1 MSNKSNNMDLFGKY
15 YLQLKKK
22 DKSDKEDLTSSV
34 RSVSSNLNSEIN
46 MDVSQNFKKIFDKS
60 VIPFL
65 SLKDLIELKKSSKL
79 LNSLFDSKS
88 LQICILSNST
98 KNFSSKE
105 QRKSVWEYYMK
116 LPSFI
121 LNLLNNYLLQKE
133 NTINENDSKE
143 NEEKYYKYI
152 LEIISKIKNN
162 DFSSIDNKQIYN
174 DEKIKSIK
182 TSIDFISR
190 DINRTFYNDYFK
202 KEGGQQKLQNVLEAM
217 CAVPG
222 NVGYCQGMNFIIGA
236 MLYLIKDE
244 TKVFYLFSCMIQNY
258 ELTSLFAYNTPDY
271 GVRVYQ
277 INYYVKKYMPQIYH
291 HFVNNNIPFDMIYS
305 RWLLTLFANY
315 IDIEKLDFPWS
326 CFFINKWKGLIK
338 MCLVFIYEL
347 KSILLKCDLEKLGKL
362 LLDSETIKKYHNNYM
377 NSFYLYNKLFKVT
390 NSELNSLRRDYF
402 VDLAKTK
409 LKETKPEEWDEDQKV
424 PLNDYLTEKNKLEI
438 ETNKQIQIY
447 KKNNELALKKY
458 LNAFKKYNVVIK
470 NIDKIKQNIDVLAT
484 KKNDFEKLFIHYKN
498 ALDNIDKPQ
507 SPIRKNNITEE
518 IKLSKKEV
526 KRQQKELKTKKDML
540 VKGKNKIMENYMP
553 IKNEYDDKAKLL
565 YKKCDDI
572 FKHKLEVDKC
582 EKEKNKQKEE
592 MKNYLFEIEE
602 KHNEL
607 IQVLSEKLKL
617 SEVYKK
623 TYKF

>member
-1 MSNKSNNMDLFGKY
+1 
-15 YLQLKKK
+15 
-22 DKSDKEDLTSSV
+22 
-34 RSVSSNLNSEIN
+34 
-46 MDVSQNFKKIFDKS
+46 
-60 VIPFL
+60 
-65 SLKDLIELKKSSKL
+65 
-79 LNSLFDSKS
+79 
-88 LQICILSNST
+88 
-98 KNFSSKE
+98 
-105 QRKSVWEYYMK
+105 
-116 LPSFI
+116 
-121 LNLLNNYLLQKE
+121 
-133 NTINENDSKE
+133 
-143 NEEKYYKYI
+143 
-152 LEIISKIKNN
+152 
-162 DFSSIDNKQIYN
+162 
-174 DEKIKSIK
+174 
-182 TSIDFISR
+182 
-190 DINRTFYNDYFK
+190 
-202 KEGGQQKLQNVLEAM
+202 
-217 CAVPG
+217 
-222 NVGYCQGMNFIIGA
+222 
-236 MLYLIKDE
+236 
-244 TKVFYLFSCMIQNY
+244 
-258 ELTSLFAYNTPDY
+258 
-271 GVRVYQ
+271 
-277 INYYVKKYMPQIYH
+277 
-291 HFVNNNIPFDMIYS
+291 
-305 RWLLTLFANY
+305 
-315 IDIEKLDFPWS
+315 
-326 CFFINKWKGLIK
+326 

-607 IQVLSEKLKL
+607 IRVLSEKLKL